1 MRNLIYKSMLLSL
14 AIFVFS
20 CDSDDDDNNMV
31 DPIVAPSSYDFTRDG
46 ETSVIYSGQTTRLAQ
61 SEQLYDALNALT
73 SVEDLDMMFNGGSD
87 GNSAGFADD
96 PSGIE
101 LNGTSKKI
109 GNKTSS
115 STLRGDAIL
124 KSQFDAWIT
133 EYATDVAPAVANGD
147 EFVPMTAA
155 PGALGGYQLNAMGQE
170 LDQLFFKSLIGA
182 FTLDQ
187 IVNNYI
193 HPNQLDSGS
202 RIDDN
207 DNDVLSGD
215 NNYTDMEHKWDE
227 GFGYLYGRYDED
239 LDTAGSQP
247 SGATDLLM
255 KYFKKVNDNYEP
267 GIADEVYNA
276 FIAGRTAIVNK
287 DYNERD
293 AQADIIQVAL
303 SKVIGYYA
311 IYYMNDYAA
320 KLTSGNIAG
329 AHHSLSEAWGFL
341 FSLMYTND
349 GNDEIFM
356 IDGGVPT
363 LAHFLGVDLIPG
375 APEYMS
381 NFHTMQPIYLTAP
394 YNESNPGQSGMI
406 ALVKKAFADKG
417 VTFNID

>member
-1 MRNLIYKSMLLSL
+1 MTL

-20 CDSDDDDNNMV
+20 CDSDDDDNN
-31 DPIVAPSSYDFTRDG
+31 PGGNTIVAPSTYEFTRNG
-46 ETSVIYSGQTTRLAQ
+46 ESSVSFSGQTTRLAQ
-61 SEQLYDALNALT
+61 SEQLYDAFNTLT
-73 SVEDLDMMFNGGSD
+73 SQEDLDLMFNGGAD

-109 GNKTSS
+109 GSKTSA

-124 KSQFDAWIT
+124 KENFNMWIT
-133 EYATDVAPAVANGD
+133 EYANEVAPAVANGD
-147 EFVPMTAA
+147 EFVPMTAE
-155 PGALGGYQLNAMGQE
+155 PGALGNYQLNAMGQE

-227 GFGYLYGRYDED
+227 GFGYLYGRFDED
-239 LDTAGSQP
+239 LNTTGSQP
-247 SGATDLLM
+247 SGAGDLLM
-255 KYFKKVNDNYEP
+255 KYFKKVNENYEP

-287 DYNERD
+287 DYDERD

-311 IYYMNDYAA
+311 IHYMNDYAA
-320 KLTSGNIAG
+320 KLTSGDIPG
-329 AHHSLSEAWGFL
+329 AHHSLSEGWGFL

-349 GNDEIFM
+349 GNDETFM
-356 IDGGVPT
+356 IDGGQAT
-363 LAHFLGVDLIPG
+363 LEHFLGTSLIPN

-381 NFHTMQPIYLTAP
+381 NFHTMNPIYLTAP

-406 ALVKKAFADKG
+406 ALVKKAFEDKG
-417 VTFNID
+417 VTLNID